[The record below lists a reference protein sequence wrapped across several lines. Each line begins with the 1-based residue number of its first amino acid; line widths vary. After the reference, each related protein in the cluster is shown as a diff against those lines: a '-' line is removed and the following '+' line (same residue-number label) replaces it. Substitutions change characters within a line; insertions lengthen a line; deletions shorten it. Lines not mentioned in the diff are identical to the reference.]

1 MNQEITKQWYVSPAT
16 EILECEF
23 RDLMIG
29 TSPPP
34 EPQKAS
40 LDYLKQ
46 LLEQ

>member
-1 MNQEITKQWYVSPAT
+1 MNQTIKKQWYVSPKVD
-16 EILECEF
+16 ILDCEF

-34 EPQKAS
+34 EPTPAS